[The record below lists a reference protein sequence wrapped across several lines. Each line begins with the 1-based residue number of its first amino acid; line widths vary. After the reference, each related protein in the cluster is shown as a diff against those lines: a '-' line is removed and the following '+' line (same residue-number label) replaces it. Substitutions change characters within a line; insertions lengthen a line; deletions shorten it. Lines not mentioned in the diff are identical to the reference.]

1 MDDPFELFNLGE
13 LALENK
19 DYANALNYFDQAL
32 STRPQFAGCHL
43 RKGQLLL
50 FMNRPLEAVQS
61 FASAWVFSRF
71 TAEPGL
77 MMAQSMSMANF
88 HLEACL
94 IFQKIPIKS
103 FDSISVLHYAESLR
117 RVNRIR
123 DALELR
129 SYLEKINNIDSKKIM
144 SSLLLSMNQLD
155 EAENILVTDLRYSID
170 TFVCTQFIQLFFAKK
185 LYSELKNIIK
195 FALKE
200 FNSDDY
206 YIAQNI
212 VVDMISDPS
221 FDRGRLHEDIKRG
234 EILEAAEYFYELIKD
249 KKLEITGTSYQAFD
263 YCKNYIADTGLIL
276 EFGVRYGHSICHI
289 AEIFPSRDV
298 YGFDSFEGI
307 PDQWGEE
314 AAGSYTTNGMLPDV
328 PENVY
333 LIQGWFKDTIPKFK
347 KNHSGQIAFM
357 NIDCDIYLST
367 VTILSELSDQID
379 VGTVIVFD
387 EYICN
392 KTWKEDE
399 FKAFQEWVRDNN
411 VKYKY
416 VLASFITKQVAVII
430 TYKGN
435 LDSGFEHISY

>member
-170 TFVCTQFIQLFFAKK
+170 TFVCTQFIQLFFAK
-185 LYSELKNIIK
+185 II
-195 FALKE
+195 F
-200 FNSDDY
+200 
-206 YIAQNI
+206 
-212 VVDMISDPS
+212 
-221 FDRGRLHEDIKRG
+221 GIK
-234 EILEAAEYFYELIKD
+234 KH
-249 KKLEITGTSYQAFD
+249 
-263 YCKNYIADTGLIL
+263 N
-276 EFGVRYGHSICHI
+276 
-289 AEIFPSRDV
+289 
-298 YGFDSFEGI
+298 
-307 PDQWGEE
+307 
-314 AAGSYTTNGMLPDV
+314 
-328 PENVY
+328 
-333 LIQGWFKDTIPKFK
+333 
-347 KNHSGQIAFM
+347 
-357 NIDCDIYLST
+357 
-367 VTILSELSDQID
+367 
-379 VGTVIVFD
+379 
-387 EYICN
+387 
-392 KTWKEDE
+392 
-399 FKAFQEWVRDNN
+399 
-411 VKYKY
+411 
-416 VLASFITKQVAVII
+416 
-430 TYKGN
+430 
-435 LDSGFEHISY
+435 